1 MKKIICLLV
10 LAATF
15 TLSTPFHYA
24 NAGGGGLATEAT
36 QWINRGF
43 LFSIDKLTAE
53 LNVKE
58 RILDKIAWYVAKKVV
73 DELTEEVRD
82 FVAKGF
88 EGIRPHFVT
97 DLKRELLQQT
107 DHVTKNFLQRI
118 ASNSKLLCSEPSIS
132 NPVLKQLPKD
142 YLDTTIHEPVDK
154 CTSNKIPNLE
164 AFLNGDYTGGGGI
177 NALLETTSNAQ
188 NTTFGAYQE
197 NKAAMGLAIAEHRQQ
212 EKDYLD
218 FNKGFLSTKIGDC
231 NNNVGPNC
239 EIASPGEVISEA
251 LQFMLSSDQQS
262 LIQADEINE
271 FLDGL
276 LQKIFQDALLDGNN
290 LLKGNPTN
298 PPVVRQL

>member
-73 DELTEEVRD
+73 DELTEEMRN
-82 FVAKGF
+82 FVANGF

-107 DHVTKNFLQRI
+107 DHVTKDFIGRI
-118 ASNSKLLCSEPSIS
+118 AGNSKLLCSVPSIKA
-132 NPVLKQLPKD
+132 PVVKQLKKD
-142 YLDTTIHEPVDK
+142 YLDTTIHEPADK
-154 CTSNKIPNLE
+154 CSADKIDNLE
-164 AFLNGDYTGGGGI
+164 AFLNGDFSGGGGI
-177 NALLETTSNAQ
+177 NALLEVTSNAQ
-188 NTTFGAYQE
+188 NTPLGAYNE
-197 NKAAMGLAIAEHRQQ
+197 NKLALGLAIAEHRQ
-212 EKDYLD
+212 
-218 FNKGFLSTKIGDC
+218 
-231 NNNVGPNC
+231 
-239 EIASPGEVISEA
+239 PGKR
-251 LQFMLSSDQQS
+251 LPRF
-262 LIQADEINE
+262 
-271 FLDGL
+271 
-276 LQKIFQDALLDGNN
+276 
-290 LLKGNPTN
+290 
-298 PPVVRQL
+298 